1 MKLPTMYNTNLQ
13 LRNFSRNLSNKKHD
27 VEQTVTSSQHE
38 VFEHE
43 SRFKPAL
50 GSSRKPLCSNC
61 HTSGHNKTTCS
72 FAPCSFATTCKEI
85 KRHPAE
91 EKYFKARQSEL
102 KAVKTKLKQLEDD
115 LMSKNKLFV
124 QLNVIRSDPE
134 RYLRIITTGAKVPSW
149 LVLNT
154 DMIRKLERI

>member
-115 LMSKNKLFV
+115 LMSKNKLFG
-124 QLNVIRSDPE
+124 QPS
-134 RYLRIITTGAKVPSW
+134 YLCFKSAAKR
-149 LVLNT
+149 NT
-154 DMIRKLERI
+154 Q

>member
-1 MKLPTMYNTNLQ
+1 MAKNKPARRLDEEFTYSLNETTDDVQHQSPTPKFFKKLEQ
-13 LRNFSRNLSNKKHD
+13 QKHD

-115 LMSKNKLFV
+115 LMSKNKLFG
-124 QLNVIRSDPE
+124 QPS
-134 RYLRIITTGAKVPSW
+134 YLCFKSAAKR
-149 LVLNT
+149 NT
-154 DMIRKLERI
+154 Q